1 MDADGAEVAATNG
14 SQSSSRKIAMST
26 STTGVSAMP
35 KNFVLAVLAVLLA
48 VAAQGSGRAVPPD
61 EGKDKPAELKM
72 PDSLR
77 KRHEAFHAEFA
88 EATKDEGKVGDA
100 ARAIEKLATAHFAKA
115 KDVFPPL
122 GLLPRLAEGK
132 VSPEMR
138 EAVKMAEKL
147 RDSLPQIRLD
157 HHELIAGLKK
167 LGEAAKVEG
176 KTDYVRFAEKL
187 TLHIQEEEEVL
198 YPTVLLIGD
207 TVKRGLDKK

>member
-1 MDADGAEVAATNG
+1 
-14 SQSSSRKIAMST
+14 MSA
-26 STTGVSAMP
+26 STKGVSTVS
-35 KNFVLAVLAVLLA
+35 KCFVFAVSAVFLALA
-48 VAAQGSGRAVPPD
+48 AASHGRAVSSD

-77 KRHEAFHAEFA
+77 KRHEAFHAEFT

-100 ARAIEKLATAHFAKA
+100 ARALEKLATAHFAKA

-132 VSPEMR
+132 VTPEMR
-138 EAVKMAEKL
+138 EAVKIAEKL
-147 RDSLPQIRLD
+147 RADLPQIRRD

-176 KTDYVRFAEKL
+176 KTDYVRFVEKL

-198 YPTVLLIGD
+198 YPTVLLVGD
-207 TVKRGLDKK
+207 SVKRGLDKK

>member
-1 MDADGAEVAATNG
+1 
-14 SQSSSRKIAMST
+14 MSKCFVFA
-26 STTGVSAMP
+26 VS
-35 KNFVLAVLAVLLA
+35 AVLLA
-48 VAAQGSGRAVPPD
+48 VAASASGRAVSPD
-61 EGKDKPAELKM
+61 EGKEKPAELKM

-77 KRHEAFHAEFA
+77 KRHEAFHAEFT

-132 VSPEMR
+132 VTPEMR
-138 EAVKMAEKL
+138 EAVKIAEKL
-147 RDSLPQIRLD
+147 RADLPQIRRD

-176 KTDYVRFAEKL
+176 RTDYVRFVEKL

-198 YPTVLLIGD
+198 YPAVLLIGD

>member
-1 MDADGAEVAATNG
+1 MSKRFIFAALT
-14 SQSSSRKIAMST
+14 
-26 STTGVSAMP
+26 
-35 KNFVLAVLAVLLA
+35 VLLA

-77 KRHEAFHAEFA
+77 KRHEAFHAEFI

-100 ARAIEKLATAHFAKA
+100 ARALEKLATAHFAKA

-132 VSPEMR
+132 VTPEMR
-138 EAVKMAEKL
+138 EAVEIAEKL
-147 RDSLPQIRLD
+147 RASLPQIRRD
-157 HHELIAGLKK
+157 HQELIAGLKK
-167 LGEAAKVEG
+167 LGEAAKVVG
-176 KTDYVRFAEKL
+176 KTDYVRFVEKL

-198 YPTVLLIGD
+198 YPTVLLVGD
-207 TVKRGLDKK
+207 SVKRVLDKK